1 MLVIVV
7 TNQEYNKEMREITIP
22 EMTGLTKTIDAEDW
36 EKLID
41 VFLNSQDIMDKSRE
55 TYRWGLKRFFRWM
68 SLTGRTLKSMT
79 PADVLQFKA
88 RLSKDRLSPLT
99 VGAYMTAVRR
109 FYGWTETSLIYPN
122 IARSVRTPKG
132 RKGFRKMALTPE
144 EAASL
149 LEHLKGRSL
158 RDYAIVNL
166 ILRTGLRTIEV
177 ARADVGDVTR
187 KRGKRIL
194 KVWGKGAEDKD
205 AIVILGDPV
214 WKPIR
219 EYLSKRGN
227 PPKDAP
233 LFVTDGKG
241 HRGARVSTRTVQR
254 LCKEAM
260 RAIGL
265 DGHEYSA
272 HSLRHTT
279 AVTIIRQGGD
289 LNDVQRVLRHASQVT
304 SQVYTASIEQEIRLD
319 SNPESLLDDAF

>member
-1 MLVIVV
+1 MIR
-7 TNQEYNKEMREITIP
+7 EMREITAP
-22 EMTGLTKTIDAEDW
+22 ADAGLTRTIDAEDW
-36 EKLID
+36 ERLIEI
-41 VFLNSQDIMDKSRE
+41 FLNSQDIMDKSRE

-68 SLTGRTLKSMT
+68 RTTGRTLQTMT
-79 PADVLQFKA
+79 PADVVQFKGK
-88 RLSKDRLSPLT
+88 LSKERLSPLT

-122 IARSVRTPKG
+122 IARSVKTPKG
-132 RKGFRKMALTPE
+132 RKGFRKTALTPE

-166 ILRTGLRTIEV
+166 ILRTGLRTVEV
-177 ARADVGDVTR
+177 MRADVGDITR

-205 AIVILGDPV
+205 AMVIIGEPV
-214 WKPIR
+214 WNPIR
-219 EYLSKRGN
+219 EYLSTRGEV
-227 PPKDAP
+227 PKDAP
-233 LFVTDGKG
+233 LFVTEGKG
-241 HRGARVSTRTVQR
+241 HRGERVSTRTIQR
-254 LCKEAM
+254 LCKEAL

-265 DGHEYSA
+265 DSHEYSA

-279 AVTIIRQGGD
+279 AVTIIRKGGD

-304 SQVYTASIEQEIRLD
+304 SQVYTASIEQEVRLD
-319 SNPESLLDDAF
+319 SNPEALLDDAFG

>member
-1 MLVIVV
+1 
-7 TNQEYNKEMREITIP
+7 MREITAP
-22 EMTGLTKTIDAEDW
+22 VDAGLTRTIDAEDW
-36 EKLID
+36 ERLIEI
-41 VFLNSQDIMDKSRE
+41 FLNSQDIMDKSRE

-68 SLTGRTLKSMT
+68 RTTGRTLQTMT
-79 PADVLQFKA
+79 PADVVQFKGK
-88 RLSKDRLSPLT
+88 LSKERLSPLT

-122 IARSVRTPKG
+122 IARSVKTPKG
-132 RKGFRKMALTPE
+132 RKGFRKTALTPE

-166 ILRTGLRTIEV
+166 ILRTGLRTVEV
-177 ARADVGDVTR
+177 MRADVGDITR

-205 AIVILGDPV
+205 AMVIIGEPV
-214 WKPIR
+214 WNPIR
-219 EYLSKRGN
+219 EYLSTRGEV
-227 PPKDAP
+227 PKDAP
-233 LFVTDGKG
+233 LFVTEGKG
-241 HRGARVSTRTVQR
+241 HRGERVSTRTIQR
-254 LCKEAM
+254 LCKEAL

-265 DGHEYSA
+265 DSHEYSA

-279 AVTIIRQGGD
+279 AVTIIRKGGD

-304 SQVYTASIEQEIRLD
+304 SQVYTASIEQEVRLD
-319 SNPESLLDDAF
+319 SNPEALLDDAF

>member
-1 MLVIVV
+1 MIR
-7 TNQEYNKEMREITIP
+7 EMREITAP
-22 EMTGLTKTIDAEDW
+22 ADAGLTRTIDAEDW
-36 EKLID
+36 ERLIEI
-41 VFLNSQDIMDKSRE
+41 FLNSQDIMDKSRE

-68 SLTGRTLKSMT
+68 RTTGRTLQTMT
-79 PADVLQFKA
+79 PADVVQFKGK
-88 RLSKDRLSPLT
+88 LSKERLSPLT

-122 IARSVRTPKG
+122 IARSVKTPKG
-132 RKGFRKMALTPE
+132 RKGFRKTALTPE

-166 ILRTGLRTIEV
+166 ILRTGLRTVEV
-177 ARADVGDVTR
+177 MRADVGDITR

-205 AIVILGDPV
+205 ALVIIGEPV
-214 WKPIR
+214 WNPIR
-219 EYLSKRGN
+219 EYLSTRGEV
-227 PPKDAP
+227 PKDAP
-233 LFVTDGKG
+233 LFVTEGKG
-241 HRGARVSTRTVQR
+241 HRGERVSTRTIQR
-254 LCKEAM
+254 LCKEAL

-265 DGHEYSA
+265 DSHEYSA

-279 AVTIIRQGGD
+279 AVTIIRKGGD

-304 SQVYTASIEQEIRLD
+304 SQVYTASIEQEVRLD
-319 SNPESLLDDAF
+319 SNPEALLDDAFG

>member
-1 MLVIVV
+1 
-7 TNQEYNKEMREITIP
+7 MREITAP
-22 EMTGLTKTIDAEDW
+22 ADAGLIRTIDAEDW
-36 EKLID
+36 ERLIEI
-41 VFLNSQDIMDKSRE
+41 FLNSQDIMDKSRE

-68 SLTGRTLKSMT
+68 RTTGRTLQTMT
-79 PADVLQFKA
+79 PADVVQFKGK
-88 RLSKDRLSPLT
+88 LSKERLSPLT

-122 IARSVRTPKG
+122 IARSVKTPKG
-132 RKGFRKMALTPE
+132 RKGFRKTALTPE

-166 ILRTGLRTIEV
+166 ILRTGLRTVEV
-177 ARADVGDVTR
+177 MRADVGDITR

-205 AIVILGDPV
+205 AMVIIGEPV
-214 WKPIR
+214 WNPIR
-219 EYLSKRGN
+219 EYLSTRGEV
-227 PPKDAP
+227 PKDAP
-233 LFVTDGKG
+233 LFVTEGKG
-241 HRGARVSTRTVQR
+241 HRGERVSTRTIQR
-254 LCKEAM
+254 LCKEAL

-265 DGHEYSA
+265 DSHEYSA

-279 AVTIIRQGGD
+279 AVTIIRKGGD

-304 SQVYTASIEQEIRLD
+304 SQVYTASIEQEVRLD
-319 SNPESLLDDAF
+319 SNPEALLDDAFG

>member
-1 MLVIVV
+1 MIR
-7 TNQEYNKEMREITIP
+7 EMREITAP
-22 EMTGLTKTIDAEDW
+22 ADAGLIRTIDAEDW
-36 EKLID
+36 ERLIEI
-41 VFLNSQDIMDKSRE
+41 FLNSQDIMDKSRE

-68 SLTGRTLKSMT
+68 RTTGRTLQTMT
-79 PADVLQFKA
+79 PADVVQFKGK
-88 RLSKDRLSPLT
+88 LSKERLSPLT

-122 IARSVRTPKG
+122 IARSVKTPKG
-132 RKGFRKMALTPE
+132 RKGFRKTALTPE

-166 ILRTGLRTIEV
+166 ILRTGLRTVEV
-177 ARADVGDVTR
+177 MRADVGDITR

-205 AIVILGDPV
+205 AMVIIGEPV
-214 WKPIR
+214 WNPIR
-219 EYLSKRGN
+219 EYLSTRGEV
-227 PPKDAP
+227 PKDAP
-233 LFVTDGKG
+233 LFVTEGKG
-241 HRGARVSTRTVQR
+241 HRGERVSTRTIQR
-254 LCKEAM
+254 LCKEAL

-265 DGHEYSA
+265 DSHEYSA

-279 AVTIIRQGGD
+279 AVTIIRKGGD

-304 SQVYTASIEQEIRLD
+304 SQVYTASIEQEVRLD
-319 SNPESLLDDAF
+319 SNPEALLDDAFG

>member
-1 MLVIVV
+1 
-7 TNQEYNKEMREITIP
+7 MREITAP
-22 EMTGLTKTIDAEDW
+22 ADAGLTRTIDAEDW
-36 EKLID
+36 ERLIEI
-41 VFLNSQDIMDKSRE
+41 FLNSQDIMDKSRE

-68 SLTGRTLKSMT
+68 RTTGRTLQTMT
-79 PADVLQFKA
+79 PADVVQFKGK
-88 RLSKDRLSPLT
+88 LSKERLSPLT

-122 IARSVRTPKG
+122 IARSVKTPKG
-132 RKGFRKMALTPE
+132 RKGFRKTALTPE

-166 ILRTGLRTIEV
+166 ILRTGLRTVEV
-177 ARADVGDVTR
+177 MRADVGDITR

-205 AIVILGDPV
+205 AMVIIGEPV
-214 WKPIR
+214 WNPIR
-219 EYLSKRGN
+219 EYLSTRGEV
-227 PPKDAP
+227 PKDAP
-233 LFVTDGKG
+233 LFVTEGKG
-241 HRGARVSTRTVQR
+241 HRGERVSTRTIQR
-254 LCKEAM
+254 LCKEAL

-265 DGHEYSA
+265 DSHEYSA

-279 AVTIIRQGGD
+279 AVTIIRKGGD

-304 SQVYTASIEQEIRLD
+304 SQVYTASIEQEVRLD
-319 SNPESLLDDAF
+319 SNPEALLDDAF

>member
-1 MLVIVV
+1 
-7 TNQEYNKEMREITIP
+7 MREITAP
-22 EMTGLTKTIDAEDW
+22 ADAGLTRTIDAEDW
-36 EKLID
+36 ERLIEI
-41 VFLNSQDIMDKSRE
+41 FLNSQDIMDKSRE

-68 SLTGRTLKSMT
+68 RTTGRTLQTMT
-79 PADVLQFKA
+79 PADVVQFKGK
-88 RLSKDRLSPLT
+88 LSKERLSPLT

-122 IARSVRTPKG
+122 IARSVKTPKG
-132 RKGFRKMALTPE
+132 RKGFRKTALTPE

-166 ILRTGLRTIEV
+166 ILRTGLRTVEV
-177 ARADVGDVTR
+177 MRADVGDITR

-205 AIVILGDPV
+205 AMVIIGEPV
-214 WKPIR
+214 WNPIR
-219 EYLSKRGN
+219 EYLSTRGEV
-227 PPKDAP
+227 PKDAP
-233 LFVTDGKG
+233 LFVTEGKG
-241 HRGARVSTRTVQR
+241 HRGERVSTRTIQR
-254 LCKEAM
+254 LCKEAL

-265 DGHEYSA
+265 DSHEYSA

-279 AVTIIRQGGD
+279 AVTIIRKGGD

-304 SQVYTASIEQEIRLD
+304 SQVYTASIEQEVRLD
-319 SNPESLLDDAF
+319 SNPEALLDDAFG